1 MRFVMD
7 EAVEVLSATPA
18 VFRALLEGKSENW
31 LRARKAPDAFS
42 AIDVIGHLMHA
53 ELTDWIPRVRI
64 LLATQDQTPF
74 EAFDRFGFGY
84 LVEGRGLGEILDEF
98 ARLRTESLA
107 ALQAMAI
114 EDDQLGLPGRHPELG
129 PVTLRNLLA
138 TWVVHDLG
146 HIAQVVKTM
155 AVQYREAAGP
165 WQAYTTILHD

>member
-1 MRFVMD
+1 MRFVME

-18 VFRALLEGKSENW
+18 VFRALLKGKSENW

-42 AIDVIGHLMHA
+42 AIDVVGHLMHA

-64 LLATQDQTPF
+64 LLATQDQVAF
-74 EAFDRFGFGY
+74 EPFDRFGFGH
-84 LVEGRGLGEILDEF
+84 LVEDKSLGEILDEF
-98 ARLRTESLA
+98 ARLRKQSLA
-107 ALQAMAI
+107 ALEAMAI
-114 EDDQLGLPGRHPELG
+114 EDGQLDLPGRHPEFG

-146 HIAQVVKTM
+146 HIAQVVNTM
-155 AVQYREAAGP
+155 ALQYREAVGP